1 MEKIILSSEIP
12 PTCEELLCT
21 EKQFQN
27 VKVIVPDG
35 AVEAYAQAEGWS
47 RFHTI
52 LSANDPAFVKTVKD
66 MERCGDVHYYDLN
79 GVRVDQPKK
88 GIYIQ
93 NGKKA
98 VIK

>member
-1 MEKIILSSEIP
+1 
-12 PTCEELLCT
+12 
-21 EKQFQN
+21 
-27 VKVIVPDG
+27 
-35 AVEAYAQAEGWS
+35 
-47 RFHTI
+47 
-52 LSANDPAFVKTVKD
+52 